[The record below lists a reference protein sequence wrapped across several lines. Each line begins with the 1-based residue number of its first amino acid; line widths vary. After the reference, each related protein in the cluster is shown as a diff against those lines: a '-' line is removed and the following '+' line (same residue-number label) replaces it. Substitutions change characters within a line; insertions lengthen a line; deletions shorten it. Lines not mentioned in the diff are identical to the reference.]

1 MTLSH
6 LRTITERK
14 RRVSRQYWNYESYYQ
29 HQYQMHLGRMIF
41 VRITVYTCI
50 KKKSELQ
57 LIWTV
62 YYRVYWQKIW
72 TDLFKEYFKK
82 KKKKTVTDA
91 TGNIQK

>member
-50 KKKSELQ
+50 KKKIRTSVDMDCVLSSVLAKNLDGFVQ
-57 LIWTV
+57 RI
-62 YYRVYWQKIW
+62 
-72 TDLFKEYFKK
+72 F
-82 KKKKTVTDA
+82 
-91 TGNIQK
+91 